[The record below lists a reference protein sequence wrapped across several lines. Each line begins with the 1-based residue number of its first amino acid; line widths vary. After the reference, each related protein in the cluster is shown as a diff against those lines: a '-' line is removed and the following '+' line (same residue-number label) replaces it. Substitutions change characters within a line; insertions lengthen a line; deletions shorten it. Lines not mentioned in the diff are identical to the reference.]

1 MCIYNDADKQLYKE
15 YKRLEKLWKDRSAEI
30 IAEMVTDGVD
40 KVYSEDGMSYMKLV
54 VMPET
59 QIPNY
64 TRKSYSYIRFN
75 WYNYLLLLSPI
86 NQ

>member
-1 MCIYNDADKQLYKE
+1 MCLYREEDKQLYKE

-64 TRKSYSYIRFN
+64 TRKGYSYIRFN
-75 WYNYLLLLSPI
+75 
-86 NQ
+86 

>member
-1 MCIYNDADKQLYKE
+1 MCLYNDADKQLYKE

-75 WYNYLLLLSPI
+75 WYKAFYLSPI

>member
-1 MCIYNDADKQLYKE
+1 MCLYNDADKQLYKE

-75 WYNYLLLLSPI
+75 WYNTFYLSPI